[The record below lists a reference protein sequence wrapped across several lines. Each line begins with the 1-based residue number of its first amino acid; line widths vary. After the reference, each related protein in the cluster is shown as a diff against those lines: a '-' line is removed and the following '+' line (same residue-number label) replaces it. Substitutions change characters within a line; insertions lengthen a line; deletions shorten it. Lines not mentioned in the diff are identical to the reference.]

1 MLESPPPR
9 PPPIRANC
17 FAGWPAW
24 ELDLGLAVLF
34 TLDPATGPG
43 SPPVQSLPDSPSLER
58 HLIFHPREAHVL
70 LKALGCHGGAA
81 VVCFRGVSYP
91 GAPLVPRSNNL
102 LQSVTGP
109 WRVDGTRRGGS
120 HLWSWGQWAEH
131 LGWVPHMVAAVAGCH
146 LRVASPRDTVAWVLE
161 GSLGE
166 PREDTGEGPE
176 ESSPQRLSYSPQTV
190 RTGQLGNR
198 STLKETAL

>member
-34 TLDPATGPG
+34 TWDPATGPG

-70 LKALGCHGGAA
+70 LKALGCPGGAA

-102 LQSVTGP
+102 LQGPGGLTVLGGAVLTCGHGVNGPNTWGGSLTWWQLWQAVTYVWPLHVTRWHGFWKGALGSHVRTREKDLKRALLRDSVT
-109 WRVDGTRRGGS
+109 
-120 HLWSWGQWAEH
+120 
-131 LGWVPHMVAAVAGCH
+131 H
-146 LRVASPRDTVAWVLE
+146 LR
-161 GSLGE
+161 
-166 PREDTGEGPE
+166 
-176 ESSPQRLSYSPQTV
+176 Q
-190 RTGQLGNR
+190 
-198 STLKETAL
+198 